1 MRNLHRLFLKNIR
14 VCVCSHVWIK
24 DCRCPQSP
32 EASDS
37 SGDRIRGG
45 CEPADMSVGKPTLA
59 LWEGSAQP
67 VSKSS
72 SGRNC
77 AGCRG

>member
-1 MRNLHRLFLKNIR
+1 MRNLHRLFKKKHT
-14 VCVCSHVWIK
+14 CVCSHVWIK
-24 DCRCPQSP
+24 DCRCPQSS

-59 LWEGSAQP
+59 LREGSAQP

-72 SGRNC
+72 SRRNR

>member
-1 MRNLHRLFLKNIR
+1 MRNLHRLFKKKHT
-14 VCVCSHVWIK
+14 CVCSHVWIK

-37 SGDRIRGG
+37 SGDKIRGD
-45 CEPADMSVGKPTLA
+45 CEPADMSVGKLT